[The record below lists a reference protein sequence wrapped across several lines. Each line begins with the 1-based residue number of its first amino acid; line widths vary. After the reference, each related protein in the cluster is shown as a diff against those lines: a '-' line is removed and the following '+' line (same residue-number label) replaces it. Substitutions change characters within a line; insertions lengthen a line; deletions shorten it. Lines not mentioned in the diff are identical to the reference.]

1 VSKVLPL
8 IGMTAAGLVGILFLA
23 DLVAGFPFQRV
34 SVGADVG
41 FLVGSLILSYLSWTV
56 LERARA

>member
-1 VSKVLPL
+1 
-8 IGMTAAGLVGILFLA
+8 MTAAGLVGILFLA

-41 FLVGSLILSYLSWTV
+41 FVVGSLILSYLSWTV